1 MFYDYDGTLSRDE
14 SGYLFNFQDRR
25 EEAPLKDTTVN
36 LTGLV
41 SIKPNCEKY
50 MMCGMPLYDFR
61 FVDNRLQS
69 KWLPRSEPVEPPG
82 STKLE
87 LLSKT
92 VLNSTT
98 ARLEFNLTGPAQMNI
113 FIQPYEDVEIT
124 DWSFLREYLD
134 NPPKYPLSYH
144 ICIHYGIDS
153 SPINFFIDVL
163 VRYKIRNC
171 QVLLILIFFHCYFH
185 RKVMVT
191 LRYLSLNWVYP
202 VTMWEKRV
210 MPIVNSWH
218 LHFPHSLSYLSGLP
232 YIKDTFFSFSTNNF

>member
-1 MFYDYDGTLSRDE
+1 MFHIIFLVLQHARNMFYDYDGTLSRDE

-124 DWSFLREYLD
+124 NWSFLREYLD
-134 NPPKYPLSYH
+134 NPPIYPLSYH

-153 SPINFFIDVL
+153 SPINFFIEVL
-163 VRYKIRNC
+163 VRYSIR
-171 QVLLILIFFHCYFH
+171 
-185 RKVMVT
+185 
-191 LRYLSLNWVYP
+191 
-202 VTMWEKRV
+202 
-210 MPIVNSWH
+210 
-218 LHFPHSLSYLSGLP
+218 
-232 YIKDTFFSFSTNNF
+232 

>member
-1 MFYDYDGTLSRDE
+1 MVFSLLAIAGLAMYLASSTHVGFPYRQKTSAYRALYIVSNNLIYNIYLYIYLIIHAIFLVLQHARNMFYDYDGTLSRDE

-82 STKLE
+82 STKLQ

-124 DWSFLREYLD
+124 NWSFLREYLD
-134 NPPKYPLSYH
+134 NPPTYPLSYH

-153 SPINFFIDVL
+153 SPINFFIEVL
-163 VRYKIRNC
+163 VRYKIR
-171 QVLLILIFFHCYFH
+171 IMFFF
-185 RKVMVT
+185 
-191 LRYLSLNWVYP
+191 
-202 VTMWEKRV
+202 
-210 MPIVNSWH
+210 
-218 LHFPHSLSYLSGLP
+218 
-232 YIKDTFFSFSTNNF
+232 NFNPF